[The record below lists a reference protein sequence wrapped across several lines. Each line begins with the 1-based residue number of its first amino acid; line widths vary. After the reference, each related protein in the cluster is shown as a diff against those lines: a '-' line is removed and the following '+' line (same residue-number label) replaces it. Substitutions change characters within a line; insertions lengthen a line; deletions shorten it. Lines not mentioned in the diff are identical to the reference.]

1 MRKMQEYLAH
11 WWFEVGS
18 AEALWISLLCGIV
31 SSLALFSFAFRRV
44 AWSDGQVVAVRTLLR
59 TESVTGVEVT
69 WPNPYAQPAVRKDS
83 QSVSVRVA
91 TRPSWP
97 VYAWWV
103 LMALV
108 TVTLQGVGVARVPV
122 LDAREGR
129 HTAQWIRVPDRLVS
143 PPARRCP
150 LHVRESGLI
159 GVNALGGSAILD
171 TGMQI
176 SALPTG
182 APSADSSQASSFL
195 LPFPLTIHGFGGPT
209 APLNSLAVLR
219 DTELCGGALSDH
231 LVFHMPSTSAVQEP
245 ILGMS
250 DLLGALTVIDLRD
263 LYLDTNASWPDVTER
278 HPWVEETMPIPLAG
292 SVPAQ
297 LHFWAEVEEQPV
309 LVHLDTG
316 AFSTSV
322 SGLTPGLRPLHASH
336 PTVTIDVPAP
346 AGLLGV
352 GSGKVPV
359 RQLPELCV
367 GDFCMAVGAVKVAY
381 HARNA
386 SAEINLGTDAFL
398 GRIIVV
404 DAVGGRLWI
413 SPPGPRP
420 RGARRPYLEEMHAL
434 IEGHME
440 P

>member
-1 MRKMQEYLAH
+1 MLQNDLARV
-11 WWFEVGS
+11 WFEVGR
-18 AEALWISLLCGIV
+18 AEASWIVLAFGVLQT
-31 SSLALFSFAFRRV
+31 LALVTLAFRRV

-59 TESVTGVEVT
+59 TERVTGVEVT
-69 WPNPYAQPAVRKDS
+69 WPNPYARPAVRKDG
-83 QSVSVRVA
+83 QSVAVRVA
-91 TRPSWP
+91 TRPRWP

-103 LMALV
+103 LVVLV
-108 TVTLQGVGVARVPV
+108 AVTLRGVGVARVPV

-150 LHVRESGLI
+150 LHVRESGHI
-159 GVNALGGSAILD
+159 GVDALGGSAILD

-176 SALPTG
+176 SALPTH
-182 APSADSSQASSFL
+182 APSADSSQASFFL
-195 LPFPLTIHGFGGPT
+195 LPFRMGLHGFGGLP
-209 APLNSLAVLR
+209 APLSSLALLG

-263 LYLDTNASWPDVTER
+263 LYLDTHASWPDVIER

-292 SVPAQ
+292 SIPAQ
-297 LHFWAEVEEQPV
+297 LRFWAEVEEQPV

-322 SGLTPGLRPLHASH
+322 SALTPGLRPLHASH
-336 PTVTIDVPAP
+336 PTVTVDVPAP
-346 AGLLGV
+346 GGLLGV
-352 GSGKVPV
+352 GSGRVPV
-359 RQLPELCV
+359 QTLPELCV
-367 GDFCMAVGAVKVAY
+367 GDFCMAVGAVNVAY
-381 HARNA
+381 PARNA
-386 SAEINLGTDAFL
+386 SAEINLGTDALL
-398 GRIIVV
+398 GRILVV
-404 DAVGGRLWI
+404 DAIGGRLWI

-420 RGARRPYLEEMHAL
+420 RGARRPYLEEMNHL
-434 IEGHME
+434 IEAHMA